1 MIYMTNDTFI
11 QSSYD
16 AIVIGAGHNG
26 LTCACYLARFGLKVL
41 VIEKYHSIGGMT
53 ITEEITLPGFWSDV
67 HAFGYQLANLSP
79 VPDELNLGSYGFEL
93 IKPQI
98 SYSHIFPDGGYIT
111 MYRDIQKTVKSIEK
125 YSYKDAKTWTKLFEN
140 YRKEKNDIVSSI
152 NSSPQLLSSQIKKM
166 KKSDI
171 DKILS
176 NKFRSNIQSMRSWG
190 NEYFESEEA
199 RVMFGTFAAFVGL
212 SPDDAGGGSLSYL
225 FSSIIQD
232 EGNNVVK
239 GGFIN
244 LPLALVKYLKANG
257 GNIITNSGVE
267 KIIINNG
274 RAIGV
279 KLENGK
285 IIDVK
290 KVVASSTD
298 PYTLI
303 INHIG
308 EENIDSNI
316 VKRIK
321 KLEWGDSIFA
331 IYIALENPIKSK
343 THSEVVNSPQLHLSP
358 PSVDYLSRIFY
369 ECRSGKLPS
378 EPLPIMSN
386 DSMVDKNR
394 TPKEKHLLKFLVLSV
409 PYKVKYYPDND
420 KKNEQKVYLVN
431 TEHWNVFK
439 EKYADSILTM
449 ITENYLPNLKKETI
463 KRVVFSSLDFEN
475 RPTNTRFGTLSCGAV
490 TPYQLSS
497 MRPIPELSNYKI
509 PAIQNVYL
517 CGSGS
522 HPGPGVSMAPGRN
535 AAHVILSDLK

>member
-1 MIYMTNDTFI
+1 MTNDDTI

-26 LTCACYLARFGLKVL
+26 LTCACYLARYGLKVL

-53 ITEEITLPGFWSDV
+53 ITEEITLPGFLSDV

-79 VPDELNLGSYGFEL
+79 VPIELNLGNYGFEL
-93 IKPQI
+93 IKPEI

-111 MYRDIQKTVKSIEK
+111 MYRDILKTVKSIEK
-125 YSYKDAKTWTKLFEN
+125 YSNKDAKTWTKLFET
-140 YRKEKNDIVSSI
+140 YKKEKKDIISSI

-166 KKSDI
+166 EKSVSE
-171 DKILS
+171 KILL

-190 NEYFESEEA
+190 NEYFESEEI
-199 RVMFGTFAAFVGL
+199 RVLFGTFAAFVGL
-212 SPDDAGGGSLSYL
+212 SPDDAGGGSFSYL

-232 EGNNVVK
+232 VGNNIVR

-244 LPLALVKYLKANG
+244 LPLALAKYLKTNG
-257 GNIITNSGVE
+257 GSIITNSGVE
-267 KIIINNG
+267 KIIIKNG

-279 KLENGK
+279 RLENGK
-285 IIDVK
+285 IIGVK

-308 EENIDSNI
+308 EENIDPII
-316 VKRIK
+316 VKQIK
-321 KLEWGDSIFA
+321 KIEWGDSIFA
-331 IYIALENPIKSK
+331 IYIALESPIKSK
-343 THSEVVNSPQLHLSP
+343 TNSKVTYSPQLHLSP
-358 PSVDYLSRIFY
+358 PSVEYLSKIFY

-386 DSMVDKNR
+386 DSMVDESR
-394 TPKEKHLLKFLVLSV
+394 TPKGKHLLKFLVLSV
-409 PYKVKYYPDND
+409 PYKVEHYLNND
-420 KKNEQKVYLVN
+420 KKNERNIYLADTKN
-431 TEHWNVFK
+431 WSDFK

-449 ITENYLPNLKKETI
+449 IAENYLPNLKKETI
-463 KRVVFSSLDFEN
+463 KRVVFSPLDFEN

-490 TPYQLSS
+490 TPYQLSN

-509 PAIQNVYL
+509 PSIQNVYL

-535 AAHVILSDLK
+535 AAHVILSDIN

>member
-1 MIYMTNDTFI
+1 MTNDDTI

-26 LTCACYLARFGLKVL
+26 LTCACYLARYGLKVL

-53 ITEEITLPGFWSDV
+53 ITEEITLPGFLSDV

-79 VPDELNLGSYGFEL
+79 VPIELNLGNYGFEL
-93 IKPQI
+93 IKPEI

-111 MYRDIQKTVKSIEK
+111 MYRDILKTVKSIEK
-125 YSYKDAKTWTKLFEN
+125 YSNKDAKTWTKLFET
-140 YRKEKNDIVSSI
+140 YKKEKKDIISSI

-166 KKSDI
+166 EKSVSE
-171 DKILS
+171 KILL

-190 NEYFESEEA
+190 NEYFESEEI
-199 RVMFGTFAAFVGL
+199 RVLFGTFAAFVGL
-212 SPDDAGGGSLSYL
+212 SPDDAGGGSFSYL

-232 EGNNVVK
+232 EGNNIVR

-244 LPLALVKYLKANG
+244 LPLALAKYLKTNG
-257 GNIITNSGVE
+257 GSIITNSGVE
-267 KIIINNG
+267 KIIIKNG

-279 KLENGK
+279 RLENGK
-285 IIDVK
+285 IIGVK

-308 EENIDSNI
+308 EENIDPII
-316 VKRIK
+316 VKQIK
-321 KLEWGDSIFA
+321 KIEWGDSIFA
-331 IYIALENPIKSK
+331 IYIALESPIKSK
-343 THSEVVNSPQLHLSP
+343 TNSKVTYSPQLHLSP
-358 PSVDYLSRIFY
+358 PSVEYLSKIFY

-386 DSMVDKNR
+386 DSMVDESR
-394 TPKEKHLLKFLVLSV
+394 TPKGKHLLKFLVLSV
-409 PYKVKYYPDND
+409 PYKVEHYLNND
-420 KKNEQKVYLVN
+420 KKNERNIYLADTKN
-431 TEHWNVFK
+431 WSDFK

-449 ITENYLPNLKKETI
+449 IAENYLPNLKKETI
-463 KRVVFSSLDFEN
+463 KRVVFSPLDFEN

-490 TPYQLSS
+490 TPYQLSN

-509 PAIQNVYL
+509 PSIQNVYL

-535 AAHVILSDLK
+535 AAHVILSDIK

>member
-1 MIYMTNDTFI
+1 MTNDDTI

-26 LTCACYLARFGLKVL
+26 LTCACYLARYGLKVL

-53 ITEEITLPGFWSDV
+53 ITEEITLPGFLSDV

-79 VPDELNLGSYGFEL
+79 VPIELNLGNYGFEL
-93 IKPQI
+93 IKPEI

-111 MYRDIQKTVKSIEK
+111 MYRDILKTVKSIEK
-125 YSYKDAKTWTKLFEN
+125 YSNKDAKTWTKLFET
-140 YRKEKNDIVSSI
+140 YKKEKKDIISYI

-166 KKSDI
+166 EKSVSE
-171 DKILS
+171 KILL

-190 NEYFESEEA
+190 NEYFESEEI
-199 RVMFGTFAAFVGL
+199 RVLFGTFAAFVGL
-212 SPDDAGGGSLSYL
+212 SPDDAGGGSFSYL

-232 EGNNVVK
+232 VGNNIVR

-244 LPLALVKYLKANG
+244 LPLALAKYLKTNG
-257 GNIITNSGVE
+257 GSIITNSGVE
-267 KIIINNG
+267 KIIIKNG
-274 RAIGV
+274 RAIGLR
-279 KLENGK
+279 LENGK
-285 IIDVK
+285 IIGVK

-308 EENIDSNI
+308 EENIDPII
-316 VKRIK
+316 VKQIK
-321 KLEWGDSIFA
+321 KIEWGDSIFA
-331 IYIALENPIKSK
+331 IYIALESPIKSK
-343 THSEVVNSPQLHLSP
+343 TNSKVTYSPQLHLSP
-358 PSVDYLSRIFY
+358 PSVEYLSKIFY

-386 DSMVDKNR
+386 DSMVDESR
-394 TPKEKHLLKFLVLSV
+394 TPKGKHLLKFLVLSV
-409 PYKVKYYPDND
+409 PYKVEHYLNND
-420 KKNEQKVYLVN
+420 KKNERNIYLADTKN
-431 TEHWNVFK
+431 WSDFK

-449 ITENYLPNLKKETI
+449 IAENYLPNLKKETI
-463 KRVVFSSLDFEN
+463 KRVVFSPLDFEN

-490 TPYQLSS
+490 TPYQLSN

-509 PAIQNVYL
+509 PSIQNVYL

-535 AAHVILSDLK
+535 AAHVILSDIN

>member
-1 MIYMTNDTFI
+1 MTNDDTI

-26 LTCACYLARFGLKVL
+26 LTCACYLARYGLKVL

-53 ITEEITLPGFWSDV
+53 ITEEITLPGFLSDV

-79 VPDELNLGSYGFEL
+79 VPIELNLGNYGFEL
-93 IKPQI
+93 IKPEI

-111 MYRDIQKTVKSIEK
+111 MYRDIHKTLKSIEK
-125 YSYKDAKTWTKLFEN
+125 YSNKDAKTWTKLFET
-140 YRKEKNDIVSSI
+140 YKKEKKDIISSI

-166 KKSDI
+166 EKSVSE
-171 DKILS
+171 KILL

-190 NEYFESEEA
+190 NEYFESEEI
-199 RVMFGTFAAFVGL
+199 RVLFGTFAAFVGL
-212 SPDDAGGGSLSYL
+212 SPDDAGGGSFSYL

-232 EGNNVVK
+232 EGNNIVR

-244 LPLALVKYLKANG
+244 LPLALAKYLKTNG
-257 GNIITNSGVE
+257 GSIITNSGVE
-267 KIIINNG
+267 KIIIKNG

-279 KLENGK
+279 RLENGK
-285 IIDVK
+285 IIGVK

-308 EENIDSNI
+308 EENIDPII
-316 VKRIK
+316 VKQIK
-321 KLEWGDSIFA
+321 KIEWGDSIFA
-331 IYIALENPIKSK
+331 IYIALESPIKSK
-343 THSEVVNSPQLHLSP
+343 TNSKVTYSPQLHLSP
-358 PSVDYLSRIFY
+358 PSVEYISKIFY

-386 DSMVDKNR
+386 DSMVDESR
-394 TPKEKHLLKFLVLSV
+394 TPKGKHLLKFLVLSV
-409 PYKVKYYPDND
+409 PYKVEHYLNND
-420 KKNEQKVYLVN
+420 KKNERNIYLADTKN
-431 TEHWNVFK
+431 WSDFK

-449 ITENYLPNLKKETI
+449 IAENYLPNLKKETI
-463 KRVVFSSLDFEN
+463 KRVVFSPLDFEN

-509 PAIQNVYL
+509 PSIQNVYL

-535 AAHVILSDLK
+535 AAHVILSDIK

>member
-1 MIYMTNDTFI
+1 MTNDDTI

-26 LTCACYLARFGLKVL
+26 LTCACYLARYGLKVL

-53 ITEEITLPGFWSDV
+53 ITEEITLPGFLSDV

-79 VPDELNLGSYGFEL
+79 VPIELNLGNYGFEL
-93 IKPQI
+93 IKPEI

-111 MYRDIQKTVKSIEK
+111 MYRDILKTVKSIEK
-125 YSYKDAKTWTKLFEN
+125 YSNKDAKTWTKLFET
-140 YRKEKNDIVSSI
+140 YKKEKKDIISSI

-166 KKSDI
+166 EKSVSE
-171 DKILS
+171 KILL

-190 NEYFESEEA
+190 NEYFESEEI
-199 RVMFGTFAAFVGL
+199 RVLFGTFAAFVGL
-212 SPDDAGGGSLSYL
+212 SPDDAGGGSFSYL

-232 EGNNVVK
+232 EGNNIVR

-244 LPLALVKYLKANG
+244 LPLALAKYLKTNG
-257 GNIITNSGVE
+257 GSIITNSGVE
-267 KIIINNG
+267 KIIIKNG

-279 KLENGK
+279 RLENGK
-285 IIDVK
+285 IIGVK

-308 EENIDSNI
+308 EENIDPII
-316 VKRIK
+316 VKQIK
-321 KLEWGDSIFA
+321 KIEWGDSIFA
-331 IYIALENPIKSK
+331 IYIALESPIKSK
-343 THSEVVNSPQLHLSP
+343 TNSKVTYSPQLHLSP
-358 PSVDYLSRIFY
+358 PSVEYLSKIFY

-386 DSMVDKNR
+386 DSMVDESR
-394 TPKEKHLLKFLVLSV
+394 TPKGKHLLKFLVLSV
-409 PYKVKYYPDND
+409 PYKVEHYLNND
-420 KKNEQKVYLVN
+420 KKNERNIYLADTKN
-431 TEHWNVFK
+431 WSDFK

-449 ITENYLPNLKKETI
+449 IAENYLPNLKKETI
-463 KRVVFSSLDFEN
+463 KRVVFSPLDFEN

-509 PAIQNVYL
+509 PSIQNVYL

-535 AAHVILSDLK
+535 AAHVILSDIN

>member
-298 PYTLI
+298 PYTL
-303 INHIG
+303 G
-308 EENIDSNI
+308 
-316 VKRIK
+316 
-321 KLEWGDSIFA
+321 
-331 IYIALENPIKSK
+331 
-343 THSEVVNSPQLHLSP
+343 
-358 PSVDYLSRIFY
+358 
-369 ECRSGKLPS
+369 
-378 EPLPIMSN
+378 
-386 DSMVDKNR
+386 
-394 TPKEKHLLKFLVLSV
+394 
-409 PYKVKYYPDND
+409 
-420 KKNEQKVYLVN
+420 
-431 TEHWNVFK
+431 
-439 EKYADSILTM
+439 
-449 ITENYLPNLKKETI
+449 
-463 KRVVFSSLDFEN
+463 
-475 RPTNTRFGTLSCGAV
+475 
-490 TPYQLSS
+490 
-497 MRPIPELSNYKI
+497 
-509 PAIQNVYL
+509 
-517 CGSGS
+517 
-522 HPGPGVSMAPGRN
+522 
-535 AAHVILSDLK
+535 

>member
-1 MIYMTNDTFI
+1 MTNDDTI

-26 LTCACYLARFGLKVL
+26 LTCACYLARYGLKVL

-53 ITEEITLPGFWSDV
+53 ITEEITLPGFLSDV

-79 VPDELNLGSYGFEL
+79 VPIELNLGNYGFEL
-93 IKPQI
+93 IKPEI

-111 MYRDIQKTVKSIEK
+111 MYRDILKTVKSIEK
-125 YSYKDAKTWTKLFEN
+125 YSNKDAKTWTKLFET
-140 YRKEKNDIVSSI
+140 YKKEKKDIISSI

-166 KKSDI
+166 EKSVSE
-171 DKILS
+171 KILL

-190 NEYFESEEA
+190 NEYFESEEI
-199 RVMFGTFAAFVGL
+199 RVLFGTFAAFVGL
-212 SPDDAGGGSLSYL
+212 SPDDAGGGSFSYL

-232 EGNNVVK
+232 EGNNIVR

-244 LPLALVKYLKANG
+244 LPLALAKYLKTNG
-257 GNIITNSGVE
+257 GSIITNSGVE
-267 KIIINNG
+267 KIIIKNG

-279 KLENGK
+279 RLENGK
-285 IIDVK
+285 IIGVK
-290 KVVASSTD
+290 KVVASSTN

-308 EENIDSNI
+308 EENIDPII
-316 VKRIK
+316 VKQIK
-321 KLEWGDSIFA
+321 KIEWGDSIFA
-331 IYIALENPIKSK
+331 IYIALESPIKSK
-343 THSEVVNSPQLHLSP
+343 TNSKVTYSPQLHLSP
-358 PSVDYLSRIFY
+358 PSVEYLSKIFY

-386 DSMVDKNR
+386 DSMVDESR
-394 TPKEKHLLKFLVLSV
+394 TPKGKHLLKFLVLSV
-409 PYKVKYYPDND
+409 PYKVEHYLNND
-420 KKNEQKVYLVN
+420 KKNERNIYLADTKN
-431 TEHWNVFK
+431 WSDFK

-449 ITENYLPNLKKETI
+449 IAENYLPNLKKETI
-463 KRVVFSSLDFEN
+463 KRVVFSPLDFEN

-490 TPYQLSS
+490 TPYQLSN

-509 PAIQNVYL
+509 PSIQNVYL

-535 AAHVILSDLK
+535 AAHVILSDIN

>member
-1 MIYMTNDTFI
+1 MTNDDTI

-26 LTCACYLARFGLKVL
+26 LTCACYLARYGLKVL

-53 ITEEITLPGFWSDV
+53 ITEEITLPGFLSDV

-79 VPDELNLGSYGFEL
+79 VPIELNLGNYGFEL
-93 IKPQI
+93 IKPEI

-111 MYRDIQKTVKSIEK
+111 MYRDILKTVKSIEK
-125 YSYKDAKTWTKLFEN
+125 YSNKDAKTWTKLFET
-140 YRKEKNDIVSSI
+140 YKKEKKDIISSI

-166 KKSDI
+166 EKSVSE
-171 DKILS
+171 KILL

-190 NEYFESEEA
+190 NEYFESEEI
-199 RVMFGTFAAFVGL
+199 RVLFGTFAAFVGL
-212 SPDDAGGGSLSYL
+212 SPDDAGGGSFSYL

-232 EGNNVVK
+232 EGNNIVR

-244 LPLALVKYLKANG
+244 LPLALAKYLKTNG
-257 GNIITNSGVE
+257 GSIITNSGVE
-267 KIIINNG
+267 KIIIKNG

-279 KLENGK
+279 RLENGK
-285 IIDVK
+285 IIGVK

-308 EENIDSNI
+308 EENIDPII
-316 VKRIK
+316 VKQIK
-321 KLEWGDSIFA
+321 KIEWGDSIFA
-331 IYIALENPIKSK
+331 IYIALESPIKSK
-343 THSEVVNSPQLHLSP
+343 TNSKVTYSPQLHLSP
-358 PSVDYLSRIFY
+358 PSVEYLSKIFY

-386 DSMVDKNR
+386 DSMVDESR
-394 TPKEKHLLKFLVLSV
+394 TPKGKHLLKFLVLSV
-409 PYKVKYYPDND
+409 PYKVEHYLNND
-420 KKNEQKVYLVN
+420 KKNERNIYLADTKN
-431 TEHWNVFK
+431 WSDFK

-449 ITENYLPNLKKETI
+449 IAENYLPNLKKETT
-463 KRVVFSSLDFEN
+463 KRVVFSPLDFEN

-490 TPYQLSS
+490 TPYQLSN

-509 PAIQNVYL
+509 PSIQNVYL

-535 AAHVILSDLK
+535 AAHVILSDIN

>member
-1 MIYMTNDTFI
+1 MTNDDTI

-26 LTCACYLARFGLKVL
+26 LTCACYLARYGLKVL

-53 ITEEITLPGFWSDV
+53 ITEEITLPGFLSDV

-79 VPDELNLGSYGFEL
+79 VPIELNLGNYGFEL
-93 IKPQI
+93 IKPEI

-111 MYRDIQKTVKSIEK
+111 MYRDILKTVKSIEK
-125 YSYKDAKTWTKLFEN
+125 YSNKDAKTWTKLFET
-140 YRKEKNDIVSSI
+140 YKKEKKDIISSI

-166 KKSDI
+166 EKSVSE
-171 DKILS
+171 KILL

-190 NEYFESEEA
+190 NEYFESEEI
-199 RVMFGTFAAFVGL
+199 RVLFGTFAAFVGL
-212 SPDDAGGGSLSYL
+212 SPDDAGGGSFSYL

-232 EGNNVVK
+232 EGNNIVR

-244 LPLALVKYLKANG
+244 LPLALAKYLKTNG
-257 GNIITNSGVE
+257 GSIITNSGVE
-267 KIIINNG
+267 KIIIKNG

-279 KLENGK
+279 RLENGK
-285 IIDVK
+285 IIGVK
-290 KVVASSTD
+290 KVVASSTN

-308 EENIDSNI
+308 EENIDPII
-316 VKRIK
+316 VKQIK
-321 KLEWGDSIFA
+321 KIEWGDSIFA
-331 IYIALENPIKSK
+331 IYIALESPIKSK
-343 THSEVVNSPQLHLSP
+343 TNSKVTYSPQLHLSP
-358 PSVDYLSRIFY
+358 PSVEYLSKIFY

-386 DSMVDKNR
+386 DSMVDESR
-394 TPKEKHLLKFLVLSV
+394 TPKGKHLLKFLVLSV
-409 PYKVKYYPDND
+409 PYKVEHYLNND
-420 KKNEQKVYLVN
+420 KKNERNIYLADTKN
-431 TEHWNVFK
+431 WSDFK

-449 ITENYLPNLKKETI
+449 IAENYLPNLKKETI
-463 KRVVFSSLDFEN
+463 KRVVFSPLDFEN

-490 TPYQLSS
+490 TPYQLSN

-509 PAIQNVYL
+509 PSIQNVYL
-517 CGSGS
+517 CGFGS

-535 AAHVILSDLK
+535 AAHVILSDIN

>member
-1 MIYMTNDTFI
+1 MTNDDTI

-26 LTCACYLARFGLKVL
+26 LTCACYLARYGLKVL

-53 ITEEITLPGFWSDV
+53 ITEEITLPGFLSDV

-79 VPDELNLGSYGFEL
+79 VPIELNLGNYGFEL
-93 IKPQI
+93 IKPEI

-111 MYRDIQKTVKSIEK
+111 MYRDILKTVKSIEK
-125 YSYKDAKTWTKLFEN
+125 YSNKDAKTWTKLFET
-140 YRKEKNDIVSSI
+140 YKKEKKDIISSI

-166 KKSDI
+166 EKSVSE
-171 DKILS
+171 KILL

-190 NEYFESEEA
+190 NEYFESEEI
-199 RVMFGTFAAFVGL
+199 RVLFGTFAAFVGL
-212 SPDDAGGGSLSYL
+212 SPDDAGGGSFSYL

-232 EGNNVVK
+232 EGNNIVR

-244 LPLALVKYLKANG
+244 LPLALAKYLKTNG
-257 GNIITNSGVE
+257 GSIITNSGVE
-267 KIIINNG
+267 KIIIKNG
-274 RAIGV
+274 RAIGLR
-279 KLENGK
+279 LENGK
-285 IIDVK
+285 IIGVK

-308 EENIDSNI
+308 EENIDPII
-316 VKRIK
+316 VKQIK
-321 KLEWGDSIFA
+321 KIEWGDSIFA
-331 IYIALENPIKSK
+331 IYIALESPIKSK
-343 THSEVVNSPQLHLSP
+343 TNSKVTYSPQLHLSP
-358 PSVDYLSRIFY
+358 PSVEYLSKIFY

-386 DSMVDKNR
+386 DSMVDESR
-394 TPKEKHLLKFLVLSV
+394 TPKGKHLLKFLVLSV
-409 PYKVKYYPDND
+409 PYKVEHYLNND
-420 KKNEQKVYLVN
+420 KKNERNIYLADTKN
-431 TEHWNVFK
+431 WSDFK

-449 ITENYLPNLKKETI
+449 IAENYLPNLKKETI
-463 KRVVFSSLDFEN
+463 KRVVFSPLDFEN

-490 TPYQLSS
+490 TPYQLSN

-509 PAIQNVYL
+509 PSIQNVYL

-535 AAHVILSDLK
+535 AAHVILSDIN

>member
-1 MIYMTNDTFI
+1 MTNDDTI

-26 LTCACYLARFGLKVL
+26 LTCACYLARYGLKVL

-53 ITEEITLPGFWSDV
+53 ITEEITLPGFLSDV
-67 HAFGYQLANLSP
+67 HAFSYQLANLSP
-79 VPDELNLGSYGFEL
+79 VPIELNLGNYGFEL
-93 IKPQI
+93 IKPEI

-111 MYRDIQKTVKSIEK
+111 MYRDILKTVKSIEK
-125 YSYKDAKTWTKLFEN
+125 YSNKDAKTWTKLFET
-140 YRKEKNDIVSSI
+140 YKKEKKDIISSI

-166 KKSDI
+166 EKSVSE
-171 DKILS
+171 KILL

-190 NEYFESEEA
+190 NEYFESEEI
-199 RVMFGTFAAFVGL
+199 RVLFGTFAAFVGL
-212 SPDDAGGGSLSYL
+212 SPDDAGGGSFSYL

-232 EGNNVVK
+232 EGNNIVR

-244 LPLALVKYLKANG
+244 LPLALAKYLKTNG
-257 GNIITNSGVE
+257 GSIITNSGVE
-267 KIIINNG
+267 KIIIKNG

-279 KLENGK
+279 RLENGK
-285 IIDVK
+285 IIGVK

-308 EENIDSNI
+308 EENIDPII
-316 VKRIK
+316 VKQIK
-321 KLEWGDSIFA
+321 KIEWGDSIFA
-331 IYIALENPIKSK
+331 IYIALESPIKSK
-343 THSEVVNSPQLHLSP
+343 TNSKVTYSPQLHLSP
-358 PSVDYLSRIFY
+358 PSVEYLSKIFY

-386 DSMVDKNR
+386 DSMVDESR
-394 TPKEKHLLKFLVLSV
+394 TPKGKHLLKFLVLSV
-409 PYKVKYYPDND
+409 PYKVEHYLNND
-420 KKNEQKVYLVN
+420 KKNERNIYLADTKN
-431 TEHWNVFK
+431 WSDFK

-449 ITENYLPNLKKETI
+449 IAENYLPNLKKETI
-463 KRVVFSSLDFEN
+463 KRVVFSPLDFEN

-490 TPYQLSS
+490 TPYQLSN

-509 PAIQNVYL
+509 PSIQNVYL

-535 AAHVILSDLK
+535 AAHVILSDIN

>member
-1 MIYMTNDTFI
+1 MTNDDTI

-26 LTCACYLARFGLKVL
+26 LTCACYLARYGLKVL

-53 ITEEITLPGFWSDV
+53 ITEEITLPGFLSDV

-79 VPDELNLGSYGFEL
+79 VPIELNLGNYGFEL
-93 IKPQI
+93 IKPEI

-111 MYRDIQKTVKSIEK
+111 MYRDLLKTVKSIEK
-125 YSYKDAKTWTKLFEN
+125 YSNKDAKTWTKLFET
-140 YRKEKNDIVSSI
+140 YKKEKKDIISSI

-166 KKSDI
+166 EKSVNE
-171 DKILS
+171 KILL

-190 NEYFESEEA
+190 NEYFESEEI
-199 RVMFGTFAAFVGL
+199 RVLFGTFAAFVGL
-212 SPDDAGGGSLSYL
+212 SPDDAGGGSFSYL

-232 EGNNVVK
+232 EGNNIVR

-244 LPLALVKYLKANG
+244 LPLALAKYLKTNG
-257 GNIITNSGVE
+257 GSIITNSGVE
-267 KIIINNG
+267 KIIIKNG

-279 KLENGK
+279 RLENGK
-285 IIDVK
+285 IIGVK

-308 EENIDSNI
+308 EENIDPII
-316 VKRIK
+316 VKQIK
-321 KLEWGDSIFA
+321 KIEWGDSIFA
-331 IYIALENPIKSK
+331 IYIALESPIKSK
-343 THSEVVNSPQLHLSP
+343 TNSKVIYSPQLHLSP
-358 PSVDYLSRIFY
+358 PSVEYLSKIFY

-386 DSMVDKNR
+386 DSMVDESR
-394 TPKEKHLLKFLVLSV
+394 TPKGKHLLKFLVLSV
-409 PYKVKYYPDND
+409 PYKVEHYLNND
-420 KKNEQKVYLVN
+420 KKNERNIYLADTKN
-431 TEHWNVFK
+431 WSDFK

-449 ITENYLPNLKKETI
+449 IAENYLPNLKKETI
-463 KRVVFSSLDFEN
+463 KRVVFSPLDFEN

-509 PAIQNVYL
+509 PSIQNVYL

-535 AAHVILSDLK
+535 AAHVILSDIN

>member
-1 MIYMTNDTFI
+1 MTNDDTI

-26 LTCACYLARFGLKVL
+26 LTCACYLARYGLKVL

-53 ITEEITLPGFWSDV
+53 ITEEITLPGFLSDV

-79 VPDELNLGSYGFEL
+79 VPIELNLGNYGFEL
-93 IKPQI
+93 IKPEI

-111 MYRDIQKTVKSIEK
+111 MYRDILKTVKSIEK
-125 YSYKDAKTWTKLFEN
+125 YSNKDAKTWTKLFET
-140 YRKEKNDIVSSI
+140 YKKEKKDIISSI

-166 KKSDI
+166 EKSVSE
-171 DKILS
+171 KILL

-190 NEYFESEEA
+190 NEYFESEEI
-199 RVMFGTFAAFVGL
+199 RVLFGTFAAFVGL
-212 SPDDAGGGSLSYL
+212 SPDDAGGGSFSYL

-232 EGNNVVK
+232 EGNNIVR

-244 LPLALVKYLKANG
+244 LPLALAKYLKTNG
-257 GNIITNSGVE
+257 GSIITNSGVE
-267 KIIINNG
+267 KIIIKNG

-279 KLENGK
+279 RLENGK
-285 IIDVK
+285 IIGVK

-308 EENIDSNI
+308 EENIDPII
-316 VKRIK
+316 VKQIK
-321 KLEWGDSIFA
+321 KIEWGDSIFA
-331 IYIALENPIKSK
+331 IYIALESPIKSK
-343 THSEVVNSPQLHLSP
+343 TNSKVTYSPQLHLSP
-358 PSVDYLSRIFY
+358 PSVEYLSKIFY

-386 DSMVDKNR
+386 DSMVDESR
-394 TPKEKHLLKFLVLSV
+394 TPKGKHLLKFLVLSV
-409 PYKVKYYPDND
+409 PYKVEHYLNND
-420 KKNEQKVYLVN
+420 KKNERNIYLADTKN
-431 TEHWNVFK
+431 WSDFK

-449 ITENYLPNLKKETI
+449 IAENYLPNLKKETI
-463 KRVVFSSLDFEN
+463 KRVVFSPLDFEN

-509 PAIQNVYL
+509 PSIQNVYL

-535 AAHVILSDLK
+535 AAHVILSNIN

>member
-1 MIYMTNDTFI
+1 MTNDDTI

-26 LTCACYLARFGLKVL
+26 LTCACYLARYGLKVL

-53 ITEEITLPGFWSDV
+53 ITEEITLPGFLSDV

-79 VPDELNLGSYGFEL
+79 VPIELNLGNYGFEL
-93 IKPQI
+93 IKPEI

-111 MYRDIQKTVKSIEK
+111 MYRDILKTVKSIEK
-125 YSYKDAKTWTKLFEN
+125 YSNKDAKTWTKLFET
-140 YRKEKNDIVSSI
+140 YKKEKKDIISSI

-166 KKSDI
+166 EKSVSE
-171 DKILS
+171 KILL

-190 NEYFESEEA
+190 NEYFESEEI
-199 RVMFGTFAAFVGL
+199 RVLFGTFAAFVGL
-212 SPDDAGGGSLSYL
+212 SPDDAGGGSFSYL

-232 EGNNVVK
+232 EGNNIVR

-244 LPLALVKYLKANG
+244 LPLALAKYLKTNG
-257 GNIITNSGVE
+257 GSIITNSGVE
-267 KIIINNG
+267 KIIIKNG

-279 KLENGK
+279 RLENGK
-285 IIDVK
+285 IIGVK

-308 EENIDSNI
+308 EENIDPII
-316 VKRIK
+316 VKQIK
-321 KLEWGDSIFA
+321 KIEWGDSIFA
-331 IYIALENPIKSK
+331 IYIALESPIKSK
-343 THSEVVNSPQLHLSP
+343 TNSKVTYSPQLHLSP
-358 PSVDYLSRIFY
+358 PSVEYLSKIFY

-386 DSMVDKNR
+386 DSMVDESR
-394 TPKEKHLLKFLVLSV
+394 TPKGKHLLKFLVLSV
-409 PYKVKYYPDND
+409 PYKVEHYLNND
-420 KKNEQKVYLVN
+420 KKNERNIYLADTKN
-431 TEHWNVFK
+431 WSDFK

-449 ITENYLPNLKKETI
+449 IAENYLPNLKKETI
-463 KRVVFSSLDFEN
+463 KRVVFSPLDFEN
-475 RPTNTRFGTLSCGAV
+475 RPTNTRFGTLLCGAV

-509 PAIQNVYL
+509 PSIQNVYL

-535 AAHVILSDLK
+535 AAHVILSNIN